1 MKKALPTNRHELL
14 SKHRIILIFILNFI
28 ILDIKEILHEKS
40 IKIHIFFF
48 KNLLSIFKGISFL
61 VIWLSTSIL
70 GYLQPY

>member
-48 KNLLSIFKGISFL
+48 QKFIEHF
-61 VIWLSTSIL
+61 
-70 GYLQPY
+70 